1 MRYVI
6 IYVNTRSILTMV
18 KGAINMKDNELNQV
32 LFSLLKNNENEC
44 VEYKEAK
51 NDYSFDKLGKYF
63 SALSNAANI
72 AGKQYSWLIFGIK
85 DKTHEFVNTN
95 YKVKGD
101 LNKLK
106 KDITMGTN
114 EGITFLDIFEFYVEN
129 KKRVIMFKIP
139 AATGVPTT
147 WKGFAY
153 DRNDEEL
160 VPLNSMKADQIK
172 STLNFDWSRQ
182 IVQNLNLECLDSDA
196 IRVARERFKQK
207 NENRKLSEEIDQM
220 TDIEFLNKARLTI
233 NGNIT
238 RTALLLLGKEEYNYL
253 FEDFIPQI
261 SWELQD
267 KNEVIDYEHFTIPFL
282 INIEKAIG
290 KIRNLRYRYMVNDI
304 TLFPNEVDQYDNYTL
319 RELINN
325 AIAHQDYR
333 KHGRVNIIE
342 MKDKLIFRNEGSFIP
357 QKIDNLVMNEGYL
370 PPYYRNPFLSNAM
383 VNLNM
388 IDTAGSGIKRVFN
401 NQRLKLFPMPDYDLS
416 DESRVKVTLY
426 GKILD
431 EKYTQI
437 LFENTD
443 LEIGIVVLLDRVQK
457 GIHITREQASLL
469 KNKKLIE
476 GRYPHLFVSKEISDI
491 TNQKAKYIK
500 NRGLSNDMYKEKI
513 IQFINTYGKATR
525 KDIID
530 LLLDQMSDVLSDEQ
544 KKRRIKYLLIECLSN
559 KEKKIKRMGKGKKAY
574 WILNK

>member
-1 MRYVI
+1 ME
-6 IYVNTRSILTMV
+6 N
-18 KGAINMKDNELNQV
+18 DELKQI

-44 VEYKEAK
+44 VEYKEA
-51 NDYSFDKLGKYF
+51 NNSFDFEKLGKYF
-63 SALSNAANI
+63 SALSNAANLVS
-72 AGKQYSWLIFGIK
+72 KQYSWLIFGVE
-85 DKTHEFVNTN
+85 DKNHKFVNTKYRN
-95 YKVKGD
+95 NGD

-106 KDITMGTN
+106 KEITKGTN
-114 EGITFLDIFEFYVEN
+114 DGITFLDIFELFVEDN
-129 KKRVIMFKIP
+129 KRVIMFKIP
-139 AATGVPTT
+139 AATGIPTT

-160 VPLNSMKADQIK
+160 IPLNQMKVDQIK
-172 STLNFDWSRQ
+172 STMNFDWSRQ
-182 IVQNLNLECLDSDA
+182 LVENASLECLDSKA
-196 IRVARERFKQK
+196 ISVAREKFKQK
-207 NENRKLSEEIDQM
+207 NENKSIVKEIDSM
-220 TDIEFLNKARLTI
+220 SDLEFLNKAKILI
-233 NGNIT
+233 NGKIT

-253 FEDFIPQI
+253 FNDFVPQI
-261 SWELQD
+261 SWELQEN
-267 KNEVIDYEHFTIPFL
+267 NEVIDYEHFTIPFL
-282 INIEKAIG
+282 LNVEKAIA
-290 KIRNLRYRYMVNDI
+290 KIRNLRYRYMVNEV

-333 KHGRVNIIE
+333 RHGRINIIE

-357 QKIDNLVMNEGYL
+357 QKIDNLLLDEGYL

-401 NQRLKLFPMPDYDLS
+401 NQRQKLFPMPDYDLS
-416 DESRVKVTLY
+416 DENRVKVTLY

-431 EKYTQI
+431 EKYTKI

-443 LEIGIVVLLDRVQK
+443 LDIGIVVLLDRVQK
-457 GIHITREQASLL
+457 GMQITKEQATML
-469 KNKKLIE
+469 KKQKLVE

-500 NRGLSNDMYKEKI
+500 NRGLSNEMYKEKI
-513 IQFINTYGKATR
+513 LQLIKAYGKATR
-525 KDIID
+525 KDIND
-530 LLLDQMSDVLSDEQ
+530 LLLEQMPDVLSEEQ

-559 KEKKIKRMGKGKKAY
+559 KENKIKKVGNGANTY